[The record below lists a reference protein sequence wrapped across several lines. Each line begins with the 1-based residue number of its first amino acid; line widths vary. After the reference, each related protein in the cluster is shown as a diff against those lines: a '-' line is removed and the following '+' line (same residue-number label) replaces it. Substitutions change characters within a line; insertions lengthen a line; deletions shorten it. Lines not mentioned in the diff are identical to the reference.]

1 MSLELQI
8 KEAVNDLSQ
17 TNLPYE
23 DLCWMLAE
31 LQLRTQ
37 AKNFDVSESDIRK
50 KADEIIKSKVPIEKL
65 HWKIAELNLKNK

>member
-1 MSLELQI
+1 MSLELEI

-37 AKNFDVSESDIRK
+37 AKNFDVSENAIRK
-50 KADEIIKSKVPIEKL
+50 KAEEIAKSKVPIEKVR
-65 HWKIAELNLKNK
+65 WSIAELNLKFK